1 MSRRGAPSATA
12 RNGAALVY
20 TQGIVTEFQLIIA
33 SRRDFGYTSDT
44 QRIHNGSASNPEESA
59 SMYQPKYAITGTL
72 LARIGDAEALRA
84 KVQAAPVQVAWLE
97 SIRLDTLVRRA
108 HFSTAIEGNP
118 LTLPEVE
125 ALAGA
130 KQASTTDR
138 ARREVLNYFAALRWI
153 ARRPQGQPITMDG
166 ILRLHRLLMTGLLSV
181 GQVGAFKRSRNV
193 IMSAG
198 RVVYEP
204 PGPGAAAPGTEALAQ
219 WLELA
224 ASSTHPIIASACA
237 HYEIARLHPF
247 LDGNGRAARALATW
261 VLSRRGFDTH
271 HLFAVDQ
278 YFKEDHEGYY
288 QALQRVRNEDEDLTS
303 WLEYVALAVLDTLG
317 RTYQRIEQ
325 LALPASAEGLSLTR
339 QQERLLLE
347 LRGKRG
353 MTVQELQRLLGVE
366 RVQVYRVLRPL
377 VSKRI
382 VDKSATRPVV
392 YRLASKR

>member
-1 MSRRGAPSATA
+1 MSQPT
-12 RNGAALVY
+12 Y
-20 TQGIVTEFQLIIA
+20 TITEI
-33 SRRDFGYTSDT
+33 
-44 QRIHNGSASNPEESA
+44 
-59 SMYQPKYAITGTL
+59 L
-72 LARIGDAEALRA
+72 LARISEAEALRT
-84 KVQAAPVQVAWLE
+84 KIQAAPVQVAWLE
-97 SIRLDTLVRRA
+97 SIRLDALVRRA

-130 KQASTTDR
+130 KQVTATDQ
-138 ARREVLNYFAALRWI
+138 ARREVLNYFAVLRWI
-153 ARRPQGQPITMDG
+153 ARQPQGKRITVDG
-166 ILRLHRLLMTGLLSV
+166 ILRLHRLLTTGLLPSAH
-181 GQVGAFKRSRNV
+181 VGAFKRSRNV
-193 IMSAG
+193 IISAG

-204 PGPGAAAPGTEALAQ
+204 PGPGVAAPGTEALVQ
-219 WLELA
+219 WLERVTDA
-224 ASSTHPIIASACA
+224 AHPIIASACA

-247 LDGNGRAARALATW
+247 LDGNGRVARALATW
-261 VLSRRGFDTH
+261 VLYHRGFDTH

-288 QALQRVRNEDEDLTS
+288 QALQRVHKEDENLTS

-325 LALPASAEGLSLTR
+325 LALPPSAKGLSLTR

-347 LRGKRG
+347 LRGRQD
-353 MTVQELQRLLGVE
+353 MTVEELQRLLGVE

-377 VSKRI
+377 VGKRV
-382 VDKSATRPVV
+382 VDKSTTRPVV

>member
-1 MSRRGAPSATA
+1 
-12 RNGAALVY
+12 
-20 TQGIVTEFQLIIA
+20 
-33 SRRDFGYTSDT
+33 
-44 QRIHNGSASNPEESA
+44 
-59 SMYQPKYAITGTL
+59 MYQPTYTITELL
-72 LARIGDAEALRA
+72 LARISEAEALRA
-84 KVQAAPVQVAWLE
+84 KIQAAPVQVAWLE
-97 SIRLDTLVRRA
+97 SIRLDALVRRA

-130 KQASTTDR
+130 QRASTTDR
-138 ARREVLNYFAALRWI
+138 ARREVLNYFAVLRWI
-153 ARRPQGQPITMDG
+153 ARQPQGRRITVDG
-166 ILRLHRLLMTGLLSV
+166 ILKLHRLLTTGLLPSA
-181 GQVGAFKRSRNV
+181 QAGAFKRSRNV

-204 PGPGAAAPGTEALAQ
+204 PGPGAAAPATEALVQ
-219 WLELA
+219 WLEA
-224 ASSTHPIIASACA
+224 ATSSTHPIIASACA

-247 LDGNGRAARALATW
+247 LDGNGRVARALATW
-261 VLSRRGFDTH
+261 VLYHRGFDTQ

-288 QALQRVRNEDEDLTS
+288 QALQRVRREDEHLTS

-317 RTYQRIEQ
+317 RTSQRIEQ
-325 LALPASAEGLSLTR
+325 LALPSSAKGLSLTR

-353 MTVQELQRLLGVE
+353 MTIKEFQRLLGVE
-366 RVQVYRVLRPL
+366 RVQAYRVLRPL

-382 VDKSATRPVV
+382 VDKSTTRPVV
-392 YRLASKR
+392 YRLAR